1 MKRSIFTVLVCLLA
15 VAAWAQNIAVVSPG
29 NETKLYRTLGEAIY
43 GAKDGSVIYLPGGG
57 FTIPDTVKINKRLTI
72 MGVSHRGTVDNADG
86 ATFISGNLFFEEGS
100 SSSAL
105 MGVFLTGNVCIG
117 HDGSAVRDFVMRYCN
132 VNGVD
137 VNNDQCSSITI
148 NQNYIRGSSIFSRAN
163 PTITNNILGGLKE
176 IFGGMISNNIFA
188 GGNICFDVW
197 YEYYNLV
204 SVSESTITKNIF
216 VHIDK
221 GIDKGCNNLFTSRNM
236 FINRE
241 WGDDCIN
248 LPDGT
253 TWDDVFKDPNPGVS
267 IRSNF
272 EFEDAYKQYS
282 DVGIYGGNGF
292 DPDQLAPIPRIVSKK
307 VAERTDGSGKLKI
320 EVTVKAN

>member
-1 MKRSIFTVLVCLLA
+1 MKRSIFSVLACILA

-86 ATFISGNLFFEEGS
+86 ATIISGNLFFEEGS

-105 MGVFLTGNVCIG
+105 MGVYLTGNLNIG
-117 HDGSAVRDFVMRYCN
+117 SDGSAVRDFVLRYCN
-132 VNGVD
+132 VNSVK
-137 VNNDQCSSITI
+137 VNNSLCTDITV
-148 NQNYIRGSSIFSRAN
+148 NQNYIRKYSQFGNSN
-163 PTITNNILGGLKE
+163 PKITNNILGPLSY
-176 IFGGMISNNIFA
+176 IVGGDISNNIFTDKTYSSGSLFFRIA
-188 GGNICFDVW
+188 DSSITNNIIVYGGSYGIV
-197 YEYYNLV
+197 EYC
-204 SVSESTITKNIF
+204 ET
-216 VHIDK
+216 
-221 GIDKGCNNLFTSRNM
+221 LFTSRNM
-236 FINRE
+236 LFGE
-241 WGDDCIN
+241 WGDECIN

-272 EFEDAYKQYS
+272 EFEDAYKKYS
-282 DVGIYGGNGF
+282 DVGIYGGTGF
-292 DPDQLAPIPRIVSKK
+292 NDDQLAPIPRIVSKK